1 MINMERYLIITNTD
15 GLLWGNY
22 DTSRTFCYAEAVEI
36 LLRVRMVDQNAKLVR
51 VTEIIEEW

>member
-1 MINMERYLIITNTD
+1 MERYLIITNTD

-36 LLRVRMVDQNAKLVR
+36 LLRVRMVDQNARLVK
-51 VTEIIEEW
+51 VIEEVE